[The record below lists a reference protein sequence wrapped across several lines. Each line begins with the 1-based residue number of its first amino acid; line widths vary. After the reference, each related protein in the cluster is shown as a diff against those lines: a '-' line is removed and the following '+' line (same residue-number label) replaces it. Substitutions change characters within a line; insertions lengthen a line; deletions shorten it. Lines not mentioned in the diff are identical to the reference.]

1 MALAQRVEASQN
13 HLRVATRER
22 AFLLERLLE
31 HQASGVQPKLPN
43 RRKEKRSAR
52 RKEQIAAVS
61 AGGHAGGRSAH
72 GKYMRGVRVVGV
84 SFQPLPFLSHSPS
97 SATPLPQPLPHL
109 QPLPF
114 P

>member
-61 AGGHAGGRSAH
+61 AGGHGGGRSGH
-72 GKYMRGVRVVGV
+72 GKCMWGGEGGRCV
-84 SFQPLPFLSHSPS
+84 LP
-97 SATPLPQPLPHL
+97 ATPLPQPLPHL
-109 QPLPF
+109 QPLPLQPLPF